1 MTVGEQSLLSVL
13 ALKLY
18 ATSWKKWSKLELS
31 DFVYFRLSEIQGLN
45 FSILCKLWA
54 SVVWNPR
61 GFGYWSLY
69 QTCIGTIGV

>member
-1 MTVGEQSLLSVL
+1 L
-13 ALKLY
+13 
-18 ATSWKKWSKLELS
+18 KKWSKLELS

-61 GFGYWSLY
+61 GLGYWSLY
-69 QTCIGTIGV
+69 KTCRGTIGV